1 MIVERL
7 LAGNVFRENQRR
19 FRNMIKPNPLDLAV
33 TYKYELN
40 TLWCY
45 KTIETIGK
53 AVSCASW
60 CHINGDLLAIGYGVY
75 NFVSFADRTI
85 GYVCI
90 WSIKVKM
97 LNGIWD
103 TIINGHNSYRI
114 LSIRKDCIAMIFR

>member
-19 FRNMIKPNPLDLAV
+19 FRNMINPNPLDLAV

-40 TLWCY
+40 ILWCY

-75 NFVSFADRTI
+75 NFISFSDRLC
-85 GYVCI
+85 GYVCV
-90 WSIKVKM
+90 WSIKVYKILQFYKENFM
-97 LNGIWD
+97 FKTFRLE
-103 TIINGHNSYRI
+103 SYQSGKI
-114 LSIRKDCIAMIFR
+114 VSL